1 MYDVEY
7 MVVIAIFIVIMGFI
21 YNTFFNGGETGST
34 DVESTKK

>member
-21 YNTFFNGGETGST
+21 YNTFFNGGDWDE
-34 DVESTKK
+34 